1 MKTQSEAQPV
11 AVIEATDKA
20 ALLTE
25 IKELKEILRQILAIL
40 KEGDENVRPDGYH

>member
-20 ALLTE
+20 ALLAE
-25 IKELKEILRQILAIL
+25 IKELKEILRQILVIL
-40 KEGDENVRPDGYH
+40 KEGCENVRTEK

>member
-20 ALLTE
+20 ELLAEVRQLKKMLEE
-25 IKELKEILRQILAIL
+25 IISLL
-40 KEGDENVRPDGYH
+40 KEGCEHVRAEKV